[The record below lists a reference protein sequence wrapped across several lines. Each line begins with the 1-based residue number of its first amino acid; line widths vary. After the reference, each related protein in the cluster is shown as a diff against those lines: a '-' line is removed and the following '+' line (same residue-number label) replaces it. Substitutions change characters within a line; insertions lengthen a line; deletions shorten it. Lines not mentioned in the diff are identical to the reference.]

1 MLIDLSFHHVGRDP
15 KIDKTIDSNVRK
27 LEKLLSSFSP
37 DLVRLHG
44 LMEFTA
50 PHQGPVCSLNLW
62 LPTGRLHFRH
72 EGDTPLFAI
81 HDCFKHLIEQVK
93 KHMAVVRGEGE
104 WRRRQPAKKRTSGNG
119 SRPSRTTV
127 RTRAK
132 SPAKELP

>member
-15 KIDKTIDSNVRK
+15 KIDKTIAANVRK

-104 WRRRQPAKKRTSGNG
+104 WRRRQPAKKRISSNG
-119 SRPSRTTV
+119 SRPSRTAV
-127 RTRAK
+127 RANAK
-132 SPAKELP
+132 SRAEERE